1 MSVPLTELLQQ
12 ALDERAGE
20 PLWLVDPRTQTAYVL
35 LRADLYERVQALV
48 EEADLTPEEKL
59 LLLTESGRRAGWD
72 APEMDD
78 YDNYDENWKKL
89 CP

>member
-1 MSVPLTELLQQ
+1 MSVPLTDSLQQ
-12 ALDERAGE
+12 ALDERPGE

-35 LRADLYERVQALV
+35 LRADLYDRVQDLV
-48 EEADLTPEEKL
+48 EEADLSPEEKL
-59 LLLTESGRRAGWD
+59 ILLAESGRRAGWD